1 MDPSITVILNT
12 LTDILK
18 DISAYNNHDE
28 NIVLDTICIK
38 CNACAHIINYDISRR
53 KSNVNRYT
61 DDFLRIYYNIL
72 RRLCKDAAAISTQ
85 LITTTKS
92 LSDYLTNPDYP
103 PPITECF
110 SALCELISDK
120 LVMQTDLVLYMKCMH
135 HCIQQLICVYYK
147 LYYDKTLH
155 YFELLDV

>member
-1 MDPSITVILNT
+1 MDQSINIILNT

-18 DISAYNNHDE
+18 GINAYNNHDE

-61 DDFLRIYYNIL
+61 DDFLRIYYAIL
-72 RRLCKDAAAISTQ
+72 KRLCKDITMISTQ
-85 LITTTKS
+85 LISSTKS
-92 LSDYLTNPDYP
+92 SSNYSMNADYP

-110 SALCELISDK
+110 SAFCELISDK
-120 LVMQTDLVLYMKCMH
+120 LVIPTDFELYMNRMH
-135 HCIQQLICVYYK
+135 HCIQQLICAYNK
-147 LYYDKTLH
+147 LYYDKALH
-155 YFELLDV
+155 YFELDII